1 MSREERKRKKT
12 EASIPKNNKE
22 ILPIRCYDERIRAFV
37 LEDGSYLDLVEMM
50 SDDLANMSDGEVEF
64 LMLRLER
71 FLKTYADDIKL
82 IAMNFPTDA
91 SRQLRAQRRTLERT
105 SNPIQKYYVER
116 SISETQRAASG
127 TDVREYYFMIFS
139 KNIEEHENHLKQLSV
154 FGDGIRPLKLSKK
167 AQIIYR
173 LYNQNSY
180 LAVDDFNEEEESSS
194 AWRLMKEEQET
205 VPSKGKKGKKKEK
218 QKERV
223 IPMDYPLFEYMQPQ
237 GGITFREPN
246 YVITGD
252 GYTKVLH
259 IYKLPT
265 VLKDYWLENLLQV
278 KDAVTTIDISTR
290 DKYEVQ
296 KNINRALQEEASR
309 ERHAKDYEEAYDA
322 HKRQQLLQAMY
333 DEVQSM
339 GEVVK
344 MLHMRIFVSGKSL
357 VMLEQ
362 KCGEIAK
369 ALEASEFMPTVLL
382 NEGKREFMSLTQSYT
397 RQMEERFAIPGLSLM
412 TGQIAGGYAFCAS
425 NLMDDTGRLLGF
437 TGGSSGVVFF
447 DEFMISER
455 RKHYNSVVIG
465 DMGSGK
471 STLLKKRF
479 LDRAAMGDFVRCF
492 DISGEFSALTRRFGG
507 KIIRCDGT
515 SGMLNPLEIL
525 RAADDEGTNFLRH
538 IQKVRAFYECL
549 IPNSTEEILIRFTNL
564 LREFYQSIQL
574 VPEAGRITG
583 LPAARYPVFSDLL
596 DYTEHKIALKIEE
609 AEKEGQVKKELLL
622 DEIRELSRIKEGLED
637 IVKTNGQIFDG
648 HTTIDNIT
656 DEKIVTFDIS
666 TIKDLGNVFAA
677 QLFNMVYFCWDNCV
691 SNGTVMKELYES
703 GQIAFDKVTRFLII
717 VDESHRWINTRYSFI
732 LERIITM
739 LREMRK
745 YFAGMMMASQSFRD
759 YISEGTSSKEIE
771 QLKVVFE
778 LTQYKFIFKQD
789 SSVLPLIDKIFG
801 NVLSPWQREKIPT
814 LEKGETILSISGD
827 RNLYFKVWL
836 SKEDE
841 KLFAGG
847 V

>member
-1 MSREERKRKKT
+1 MKEKKKKK
-12 EASIPKNNKE
+12 EQRPRDNKD
-22 ILPIRCYDERIRAFV
+22 ILPIRFYDERVKAFV
-37 LEDGSYLDLVEMM
+37 LSDGSYLDLVELMSADLSNM
-50 SDDLANMSDGEVEF
+50 SDDEVEF

-71 FLKTYADDIKL
+71 FLKTYADDVKL

-105 SNPIQKYYVER
+105 NNPIHKYYVKR
-116 SISETQRAASG
+116 SIDETQRAASG

-139 KNIEEHENHLKQLSV
+139 KTIEEHENHLKQLSV

-180 LAVDDFNEEEESSS
+180 LAVDDFGEETEE
-194 AWRLMKEEQET
+194 AGGNMQMPVNRTET
-205 VPSKGKKGKKKEK
+205 QAAGKKKK
-218 QKERV
+218 KSRQKEAE
-223 IPMDYPLFEYMQPQ
+223 IPTDYPLFEYMQPQ

-252 GYTKVLH
+252 GYTKILH

-278 KDAVTTIDISTR
+278 KDAITTIDISTR

-322 HKRQQLLQAMY
+322 HMRQQQLQAMY

-344 MLHMRIFVSGKSL
+344 MLHMRIFVSGRSL
-357 VMLEQ
+357 VMLEH

-369 ALEASEFMPTVLL
+369 ALEANEFMPTVLL

-397 RQMEERFAIPGLSLM
+397 QQMQERFAIPGLSLM
-412 TGQIAGGYAFCAS
+412 TGQIAGGYAFRAS

-437 TGGSSGVVFF
+437 TGGSTGVVFF
-447 DEFMISER
+447 DEFLITER

-515 SGMLNPLEIL
+515 NGMLNPLEIL

-574 VPEAGRITG
+574 VPENGRITG
-583 LPAARYPVFSDLL
+583 LPAARYPIFSDLL
-596 DYTEHKIALKIEE
+596 EFTETKIQKKIDE
-609 AEKEGQVKKELLL
+609 AEAEGQVRKELLL
-622 DEIRELSRIKEGLED
+622 DEIRELSRVKEGLED
-637 IVKTNGQIFDG
+637 IVKTNGQIFNG

-691 SNGTVMKELYES
+691 SNGTVMKEMYES
-703 GQIAFDKVTRFLII
+703 GQLSFDEVTRFLII